1 MASLIKRIA
10 SIPWIAEVIALLG
23 GILYLFQAV
32 KFASM
37 QVSILDEGAYLYK
50 GYLFASG
57 QTTPFQDYGAWGNHM
72 PFSFLIPGYVQA
84 IFGPG
89 LRTGRY
95 FSIALALIMLL
106 GLWILSKRLGGRW
119 WAMAAIWVVA
129 LTPIYSR
136 IYSSAYSQVLIICLF
151 IWILVLTMNER
162 LIPWQIYL
170 GSALAGISVLTRLNM
185 VFVLP
190 LLLGYIFWQ
199 HGKRAGLWASVTA
212 ILTLIIGHAL
222 FWPGILRLWA
232 DWLPISLTPF
242 LDHWRVVDTGISV
255 WDPKISFDLR
265 LLSFWWGVR
274 SNFIALVAIFGLGI
288 LAFQRKSWQDEFYR
302 RSAIYLSLQLAIL
315 FAALGWASLG
325 KNYCVFCFQVYLT
338 FFTPVAFLLII
349 LIFRWWKG
357 GGSNWYAI
365 YASVLILLISA
376 GISDNIHLEIVR
388 AVNNFNRLLRRRHI
402 IASKM
407 KLWQYLELKT
417 GLPYE
422 TTSVLVPIL
431 LGLAVGLLVLFI
443 AWIIYRRI
451 QSKQRDSTNFG
462 LLATGILL
470 IIGLMLSPTRLL
482 GNNYQDN
489 DCDYDVIAA
498 HETAGQYLAE
508 VIPPGS
514 KVYWEGTPSVVP
526 MLYVPGVSMYL
537 PQIDYEYTYHLGGN
551 TQELLRVG
559 LWNEE
564 LAERWKQ
571 EADFLIIAEQ
581 NYNLEWDVFIEP
593 DQFEELPMS
602 PSVAPCQDGSR
613 LRIFRRKV
621 VD

>member
-10 SIPWIAEVIALLG
+10 AVPWLAEVITLLG
-23 GILYLFQAV
+23 GILFLSQAI
-32 KFASM
+32 KFAST
-37 QVSILDEGAYLYK
+37 QISILDEGAYLYK
-50 GYLFASG
+50 GYLFATG

-119 WAMAAIWVVA
+119 WAMAAVWVVA

-136 IYSSAYSQVLIICLF
+136 IYSSAYSQVLIVCLF
-151 IWILVLTMNER
+151 IWILVLTMNEK

-185 VFVLP
+185 ILVLP
-190 LLLGYIFWQ
+190 LLLGFIFWQ
-199 HGKRAGLWASVTA
+199 HGKRVGLLASTTA

-232 DWLPISLTPF
+232 SWLPTSLTPF
-242 LDHWRVVDTGISV
+242 LDAWRVIDTGIGV
-255 WDPKISFDLR
+255 WDPKIPFDR
-265 LLSFWWGVR
+265 RVLSFWWGVR
-274 SNFIALVAIFGLGI
+274 SNFIALVGIFGLGI
-288 LAFQRKSWQDEFYR
+288 LAFQPKSWQNEFYR
-302 RSAIYLSLQLAIL
+302 RSAVYLTLQLVLL
-315 FAALGWASLG
+315 FAAHAWASLG

-338 FFTPVAFLLII
+338 FFAPIALLII
-349 LIFRWWKG
+349 IIIFRGWKG
-357 GGSNWYAI
+357 GGSIWYAI
-365 YASVLILLISA
+365 YASVLVLLISV

-388 AVNNFNRLLRRRHI
+388 AVNNFNRLLRRKHI

-407 KLWQYLELKT
+407 KLWEFLELKT

-431 LGLAVGLLVLFI
+431 LGLAFGLLVLLI
-443 AWIIYRRI
+443 TWIIYRRI
-451 QSKQRDSTNFG
+451 QSKQRTGINFG
-462 LLATGILL
+462 LLAIGVLL
-470 IIGLMLSPTRLL
+470 IIGLMLSPTKLL

-489 DCDYDVIAA
+489 DCGEDVILA
-498 HETAGQYLAE
+498 HETAGRYLAG

-514 KVYWEGTPSVVP
+514 SVYWEGTPSVVQ
-526 MLYVPGVSMYL
+526 MLYVPGVSLYL
-537 PQIDYEYTYHLGGN
+537 PQIDYEYTYHLGGDP
-551 TQELLRVG
+551 QELLKVG

-564 LAERWKQ
+564 LAEKWKQ

-593 DQFEELPMS
+593 DQFEELAMS
-602 PSVAPCQDGSR
+602 PSVDPCQEGSR

-621 VD
+621 IN